1 MSALCAS
8 GDFPQRR
15 MSLME
20 EEMED
25 IDVLKPIHTQCNNEE
40 QHSPLVILTPALT
53 ALNEDK
59 NTGTHN
65 NPEILENV
73 SMSNRG
79 VGWTVNPWGL
89 SPDCTTKIKE
99 YV

>member
-1 MSALCAS
+1 MSALCTS

-25 IDVLKPIHTQCNNEE
+25 IDVLKPIQTQCNNEK

-53 ALNEDK
+53 ALNED
-59 NTGTHN
+59 TAFRTRTQA
-65 NPEILENV
+65 P
-73 SMSNRG
+73 
-79 VGWTVNPWGL
+79 
-89 SPDCTTKIKE
+89 TTTRKFLKMPA
-99 YV
+99 